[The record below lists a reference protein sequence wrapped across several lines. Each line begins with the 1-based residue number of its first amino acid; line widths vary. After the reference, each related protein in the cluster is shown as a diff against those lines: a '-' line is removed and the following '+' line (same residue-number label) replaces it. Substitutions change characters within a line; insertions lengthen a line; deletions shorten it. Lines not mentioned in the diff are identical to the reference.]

1 MSQDACEVTVADVD
15 LSAYNVKTI
24 DFTTMGD
31 VTLTLSEEAAGA
43 IWNDANGKNNDVFF
57 CTNVGLENIAV
68 QAAAAADGKGW
79 SIVDGQGL
87 FLGTGAGRCAAIS
100 GIKAGQIV
108 EFIYTGDGF
117 YTKSDNSDA
126 GIAKTALNEATG
138 RAIYQADE
146 DGMIGF
152 EIVKGNAVKQI
163 NIYESAST
171 SKTIFLKPGV
181 WAVDN
186 ARFAAYT
193 WNDSGN
199 AWFDFVLAEEEGVY
213 TAAIP
218 ESYTGLILV
227 RLNGE
232 TTENNWDNKWNQT
245 DDIDFTQI
253 ADQTVFT
260 ITGWGE
266 GEGAKSTYTTD
277 DVPAVETVT
286 FDFSDP
292 NFRDNIG
299 ESMTDTKGYIYNET
313 YTINGTSLQIT
324 AGSAPSRIY
333 KDNNRG
339 QCLVTYKE
347 YCTLTFKAPWG
358 KAIKK
363 IEFTAAG
370 NSNINNFSASTG
382 TIEGM
387 TWTGNAEGV
396 RFLQGGTSYLANA
409 IVTLGDG
416 AEEGLAPI
424 DYIECGNIAE
434 FNALENGTY
443 AIVTLT
449 DAEVIGKSADDYST
463 VWIQDATGG
472 CWIQYTSLN
481 DRLEAGTKVNGG
493 FYVVKRTA
501 SGNPQMKEAEGTV
514 SSAFQIDG
522 INEYT
527 TVKGTINEVNVAE
540 NLNKVVK
547 ISGATLSMTSATA
560 GKLTLGEETI
570 DVNNGAEAANQALHK
585 IADWEKDK
593 VLENI
598 TITAILVA
606 KSATANQLL
615 PISIESNISDYY
627 LVGDMTEWGP
637 SKDYR
642 LVRNTEAEGVEEY
655 MILNVNLTAGNK
667 MKVAKSADG
676 TTIVSSDDWY
686 PTGMENDYV
695 VASDGKYNVY
705 FRPDYSGGEDWHYN
719 CIYVESVS
727 TGISAITAQKLQ
739 GATIYNLNGQ
749 RMQNNTQKGL
759 YIVNGKKVVMK

>member
-1 MSQDACEVTVADVD
+1 MKLGKGGPWAVNDGGDAGFTINEATMHYLGDYTDQGFTWNQRFAYEYVEGRGKFTMRNKSNKKDANCGMFSWDYTHYFSVLGLGEGDKVTITVLAGSTTLQSDNVEGIEVGTEFGKVTTTYTITSGDRLDIRMAAATLISKIVIEPYGVETIPEIRLDHATLKLIPGATAKLKVTVTPAMATTWSSSDEAVATVADDGMVTAVAPGTATIINSWHSTISDALSAAECEITVADVD
-15 LSAYNVKTI
+15 LSALAKTTI

-277 DVPAVETVT
+277 DVPAVEPVL
-286 FDFSDP
+286 FDCSARS
-292 NFRDNIG
+292 FRDNIG
-299 ESMTDTKGYIYNET
+299 
-313 YTINGTSLQIT
+313 
-324 AGSAPSRIY
+324 
-333 KDNNRG
+333 
-339 QCLVTYKE
+339 
-347 YCTLTFKAPWG
+347 
-358 KAIKK
+358 
-363 IEFTAAG
+363 
-370 NSNINNFSASTG
+370 
-382 TIEGM
+382 
-387 TWTGNAEGV
+387 
-396 RFLQGGTSYLANA
+396 
-409 IVTLGDG
+409 
-416 AEEGLAPI
+416 
-424 DYIECGNIAE
+424 
-434 FNALENGTY
+434 
-443 AIVTLT
+443 
-449 DAEVIGKSADDYST
+449 
-463 VWIQDATGG
+463 
-472 CWIQYTSLN
+472 
-481 DRLEAGTKVNGG
+481 
-493 FYVVKRTA
+493 
-501 SGNPQMKEAEGTV
+501 
-514 SSAFQIDG
+514 
-522 INEYT
+522 
-527 TVKGTINEVNVAE
+527 
-540 NLNKVVK
+540 
-547 ISGATLSMTSATA
+547 
-560 GKLTLGEETI
+560 
-570 DVNNGAEAANQALHK
+570 
-585 IADWEKDK
+585 
-593 VLENI
+593 
-598 TITAILVA
+598 
-606 KSATANQLL
+606 
-615 PISIESNISDYY
+615 
-627 LVGDMTEWGP
+627 
-637 SKDYR
+637 
-642 LVRNTEAEGVEEY
+642 
-655 MILNVNLTAGNK
+655 
-667 MKVAKSADG
+667 
-676 TTIVSSDDWY
+676 
-686 PTGMENDYV
+686 
-695 VASDGKYNVY
+695 
-705 FRPDYSGGEDWHYN
+705 
-719 CIYVESVS
+719 
-727 TGISAITAQKLQ
+727 
-739 GATIYNLNGQ
+739 
-749 RMQNNTQKGL
+749 
-759 YIVNGKKVVMK
+759 